1 MKKYIFLTVFF
12 IALLSACSQTKP
24 PANVDDNPE
33 AKASQAIV
41 EQYISAYKNND
52 ADALLALYSDDY
64 VFNDYGLDDGPWTKS
79 QLSYFVRE
87 AMSTKSFKFYVP
99 SYVIT
104 PDGRFAILDGN
115 FSQVAPSTQKMV
127 TVPEYNLLEFKDGKI
142 IAESLFYNGEAFH

>member
-1 MKKYIFLTVFF
+1 
-12 IALLSACSQTKP
+12 
-24 PANVDDNPE
+24 
-33 AKASQAIV
+33 
-41 EQYISAYKNND
+41 
-52 ADALLALYSDDY
+52 
-64 VFNDYGLDDGPWTKS
+64 
-79 QLSYFVRE
+79 
-87 AMSTKSFKFYVP
+87 MSTKSFKFYVP

>member
-64 VFNDYGLDDGPWTKS
+64 VVTL
-79 QLSYFVRE
+79 FVR
-87 AMSTKSFKFYVP
+87 
-99 SYVIT
+99 
-104 PDGRFAILDGN
+104 L
-115 FSQVAPSTQKMV
+115 
-127 TVPEYNLLEFKDGKI
+127 
-142 IAESLFYNGEAFH
+142 